1 MDNEEITPSG
11 KNNYSSFNYDRLL
24 NDSKVKNEARG
35 FKILTKNVV
44 QALTEHIKAISLD
57 NVDDEGDLQKK
68 EWEKKQAA
76 LWKPLASLPGV
87 TEPLIIP

>member
-24 NDSKVKNEARG
+24 NDSKVKNEAKG

-57 NVDDEGDLQKK
+57 NVDDEGELQKK
-68 EWEKKQAA
+68 EWDKK
-76 LWKPLASLPGV
+76 
-87 TEPLIIP
+87 